1 MVRNNNSFT
10 ISNENYCYI
19 IFKKTDIC
27 TSQRGLLF
35 KWQCFIFF
43 SIKQR
48 KKRKYGKH
56 KENRGIKQAEKSKV
70 GETSESPVT
79 IKQILGANFNK
90 SITKMRV
97 KVIILVKPKTIH
109 KNMEL
114 LIQIWPYISEC
125 CLLLTLKRVIYLPCY
140 LARAGFSTY
149 FLTADQPLLFPS
161 SRLLLPLKYPVEVVL
176 T

>member
-1 MVRNNNSFT
+1 MVRNNNSST

-27 TSQRGLLF
+27 TSQHGLLF

-43 SIKQR
+43 QHKT
-48 KKRKYGKH
+48 KKEKNKYGKH

-70 GETSESPVT
+70 GETSDSPVT
-79 IKQILGANFNK
+79 IKRILGANFNK

-125 CLLLTLKRVIYLPCY
+125 CLLLALKRIIYLPCY

-161 SRLLLPLKYPVEVVL
+161 SRLLLL
-176 T
+176 